1 MFRTIKCNWKKNCYI
16 LRPCCAWGSMKFLR
30 IFFVSKSCIIIQITF
45 LCLLE
50 VEFCNSGSVSFL
62 EQQSDVH
69 SESNIL
75 FTISYHWLYPLPSL
89 RLDYKRSYMEFI
101 HLAIQSSSIQ
111 IFLHMCSTIDSTLS
125 LKQSYHRTQII
136 RHKKGDQLAIYDG
149 TNLGQSFQCKASKR
163 FQISKL

>member
-1 MFRTIKCNWKKNCYI
+1 
-16 LRPCCAWGSMKFLR
+16 MKFFTD
-30 IFFVSKSCIIIQITF
+30 FFVYKSCIIIQITF

-50 VEFCNSGSVSFL
+50 EVEFCNSVSFL

-89 RLDYKRSYMEFI
+89 LLDYKRSYMEFI
-101 HLAIQSSSIQ
+101 HLAIQSYSVQ
-111 IFLHMCSTIDSTLS
+111 IFLHMCSTIDSTFCL
-125 LKQSYHRTQII
+125 QPFCHRTQII

-149 TNLGQSFQCKASKR
+149 TNLGQSFQCKVSKR
-163 FQISKL
+163 FHMYNL